1 MKNET
6 TDLCLNE
13 LEDKLLNIPVSD
25 DFLFTLK
32 ESSIDSADIAELMY
46 QYYLGSND
54 YNNAIYFL
62 ELGDK
67 FNDSYAQ
74 LHLASLY
81 QQGKHCLKDEKRS
94 LTLFQKAALNGEPE
108 AQYEL
113 GLSLLFSDSND
124 DFEQSVYW
132 LNESFLNGNDDS
144 RVLLDSLNS

>member
-1 MKNET
+1 MKNDT
-6 TDLCLNE
+6 TNLCLYE
-13 LEDKLLNIPVSD
+13 LEDKLLNTPVSD
-25 DFLFTLK
+25 DFLIRLK
-32 ESSIDSADIAELMY
+32 ESSIENSDIAELMY
-46 QYYLGSND
+46 QYYLGTND

-81 QQGKHCLKDEKRS
+81 QQGKHCLKDIKRS
-94 LTLFQKAALNGEPE
+94 LALFQKAAHNGEPE

-113 GLSLLFSDSND
+113 GLSLLFSGNND
-124 DFEQSVYW
+124 DLEQSVYW

-144 RVLLDSLNS
+144 KILLDTINS

>member
-13 LEDKLLNIPVSD
+13 LEDKLLNTPVSD

-67 FNDSYAQ
+67 FNDGYAQ

-81 QQGKHCLKDEKRS
+81 QQGKHCLKDNKRS
-94 LTLFQKAALNGEPE
+94 LALFQKAAHNGEPE

-113 GLSLLFSDSND
+113 GLSLLLSGSND

-144 RVLLDSLNS
+144 KILLDSLNS

>member
-6 TDLCLNE
+6 TDLCFNE
-13 LEDKLLNIPVSD
+13 LEDKLLNTPVSD
-25 DFLFTLK
+25 DFLFMLK
-32 ESSIDSADIAELMY
+32 GSSIGRADITELMY

-62 ELGDK
+62 ELADK

-81 QQGKHCLKDEKRS
+81 QQGKYCLQDKNRA
-94 LTLFQKAALNGEPE
+94 LALFQKSAHNGEPE

-113 GLSLLFSDSND
+113 GLSLLLSGNND

-144 RVLLDSLNS
+144 KILLDSLNS